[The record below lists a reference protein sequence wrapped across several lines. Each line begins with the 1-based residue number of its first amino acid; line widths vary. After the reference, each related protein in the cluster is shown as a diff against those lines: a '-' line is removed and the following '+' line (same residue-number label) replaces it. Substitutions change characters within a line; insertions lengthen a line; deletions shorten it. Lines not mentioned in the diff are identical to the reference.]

1 MLAAIKKFFDDH
13 IDAAATQAG
22 TSQDRRLR
30 VATVALLLETARAD
44 FNVQDS
50 ELASVASHARE
61 FFQLSED
68 ETAELVGLAEEE
80 AKNATCY
87 FEFTS
92 LINDGFSPEEKVKII
107 ELMWQVAYSDK
118 ELEKYEEALVR
129 KIADLLYVPHSAF
142 IAAKHRVISSLGENE

>member
-13 IDAAATQAG
+13 IDSAATQNG
-22 TSQDRRLR
+22 VSQERRLR

-50 ELASVASHARE
+50 ELASVARHAQE
-61 FFQLSED
+61 FFQLSD
-68 ETAELVGLAEEE
+68 DKTAELVELAEEE

-92 LINDGFSPEEKVKII
+92 LINDGFSLEEKVKIV
-107 ELMWQVAYSDK
+107 ELMWQVAYADK

-129 KIADLLYVPHSAF
+129 KIADLLYVPHTAF
-142 IAAKHRVISSLGENE
+142 IAAKHRVIASLGDN